1 MSRPTDQDLDI
12 AVAGMLRFGV
22 TLAAAIV
29 LAGGVLYLRHQ
40 GSGIPDYAHLVTG
53 DASLRTVK
61 GIWLG
66 FVHLHP
72 QSIIQMGLVVLIAT
86 PVMRVLY
93 CVVGFA
99 QQGSRLYVAI
109 SSIVLLILIYGLTK
123 GGGY

>member
-22 TLAAAIV
+22 TLAAVIV
-29 LAGGVLYLRHQ
+29 LAGGALYLRHP
-40 GSGIPDYAHLVTG
+40 GSGIPDYAHFVAG

-61 GIWLG
+61 GIWHG

-99 QQGSRLYVAI
+99 RQRSGLYVAI